1 MALSPQKALHHWVI
15 SGGGR
20 PEVLTG
26 WMDFPSL
33 RRWGRASDGA
43 MAGGQVGKRTPF
55 SFP

>member
-43 MAGGQVGKRTPF
+43 MAGGQVGTRTPF